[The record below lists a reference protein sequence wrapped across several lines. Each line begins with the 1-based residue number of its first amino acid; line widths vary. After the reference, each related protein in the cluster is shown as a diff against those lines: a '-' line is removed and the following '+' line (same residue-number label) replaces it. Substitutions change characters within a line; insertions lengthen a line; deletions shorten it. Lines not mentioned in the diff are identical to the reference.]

1 MTMPSGAY
9 SSNGS
14 YSNAPHQVRDQD
26 PEGYS
31 SYKLNTYTDPQM
43 QLHGQQF
50 GQVAPNSYLS
60 RLAAGDTSEFSQME
74 KPALQ
79 QFNALQGNIASRFS
93 GMGMGSRNS
102 SGFQN
107 QMSAASQDFAGQLQA
122 NRAKMRQQAIMD
134 LMGLSNQILGQRPYE
149 KGLAQEP
156 HEEQG
161 KALGG
166 WGSVIGGVGG
176 GIAGM
181 YMGNP
186 MLGASLGSTALSG
199 L

>member
-1 MTMPSGAY
+1 MGMPSGAY

-14 YSNAPHQVRDQD
+14 FSRAYNQSRDLEPEDYSQF
-26 PEGYS
+26 
-31 SYKLNTYTDPQM
+31 KLKNYTPQ
-43 QLHGQQF
+43 QAALHEQQF
-50 GQVAPNSYLS
+50 DLVSPNSYLS
-60 RLAAGDTSEFSQME
+60 RMAAGDTSEFAQME

-107 QMSAASQDFAGQLQA
+107 QMAASSQDFAGQLQA
-122 NRAKMRQQAIMD
+122 NRANMRRQAIMD
-134 LMGLSNQILGQRPYE
+134 LMGLSNQILSQKPYE
-149 KGLAQEP
+149 TGLAADAHQ
-156 HEEQG
+156 EQG

-166 WGSVIGGVGG
+166 WGSTIGAVGG
-176 GIAGM
+176 GMAGA

-186 MLGASLGSTALSG
+186 MMGASIGSTALSG